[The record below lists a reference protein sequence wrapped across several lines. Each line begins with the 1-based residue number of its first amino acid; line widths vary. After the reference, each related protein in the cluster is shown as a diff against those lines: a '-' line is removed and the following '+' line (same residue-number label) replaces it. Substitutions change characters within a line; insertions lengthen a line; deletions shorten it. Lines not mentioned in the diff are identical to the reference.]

1 MKESFLGKPIEK
13 QYFLGKS
20 HKLVALKSYRNHESI
35 FQSFFFLNLRP
46 CLQTADIKD
55 VSVNIIVFFKAS
67 LFKYLNSSHFFLG
80 RYNMHVSL
88 GGRYR
93 GKEGQLLLL
102 SATSAALTALPCT
115 PCLLC
120 EACTQNCAFS
130 RELQGV
136 FF

>member
-1 MKESFLGKPIEK
+1 MIQFS
-13 QYFLGKS
+13 
-20 HKLVALKSYRNHESI
+20 V
-35 FQSFFFLNLRP
+35 FFFLNLRP

-136 FF
+136 FLTGPPRKMSLECPPPNLLGLAPL

>member
-1 MKESFLGKPIEK
+1 MIQFS
-13 QYFLGKS
+13 
-20 HKLVALKSYRNHESI
+20 V
-35 FQSFFFLNLRP
+35 FFFLNLRP

-136 FF
+136 FFN